1 MDRNERNIQLIKDKD
16 YETLLQENG
25 GLVKDIVFKK
35 IGNKKEFDMDDIIS
49 LGMFALYKAALKFDV
64 DKGTNFSTYAG
75 SAVMNELL
83 LYIRNS
89 KKSIKA
95 MSIEELL
102 YKSDPFNDTHIKDRL
117 ADENIYN
124 NIDYIIKVN
133 NFYDLV
139 EYAKENILNKNER
152 YVFDAYYRKTKLQ
165 REISNDI
172 GVNQV
177 QVSRIYRRA
186 CNKIKNYLLSKGVD
200 QYFFN

>member
-1 MDRNERNIQLIKDKD
+1 MGRNERNIQLIKDKD

-35 IGNKKEFDMDDIIS
+35 LGNKKEFDMDDMIS
-49 LGMFALYKAALKFDV
+49 LGMFALYKSALKFDV
-64 DKGTNFSTYAG
+64 NKGINFSTYAG

-89 KKSIKA
+89 KKSIRA
-95 MSIEELL
+95 MSIEELSC
-102 YKSDPFNDTHIKDRL
+102 KGDPYNDTHIKDRL

-124 NIDYIIKVN
+124 NIDYIIKAN
-133 NFYDLV
+133 NFHDLI

-152 YVFDAYYRKTKLQ
+152 YVFDAYYEKAKSQ
-165 REISNDI
+165 REIGNDI
-172 GVNQV
+172 GVRQV

-186 CNKIKNYLLSKGVD
+186 CDKIKNYLLSKEVD

>member
-1 MDRNERNIQLIKDKD
+1 MGRNERNIQLIKDKD

-35 IGNKKEFDMDDIIS
+35 LGNKKEFDMDDMIS

-64 DKGTNFSTYAG
+64 NKGINFSTYAG

-89 KKSIKA
+89 KKSIRA
-95 MSIEELL
+95 MSIEELSC
-102 YKSDPFNDTHIKDRL
+102 KGDPYNDTHIKDRL

-124 NIDYIIKVN
+124 NIDYIIKAN
-133 NFYDLV
+133 KFHDLI

-152 YVFDAYYRKTKLQ
+152 YVFDAYYEKAKSQ
-165 REISNDI
+165 REIGNDI
-172 GVNQV
+172 GVRQV

-186 CNKIKNYLLSKGVD
+186 CDKIKNYLLSKEVD